1 MYGEIITI
9 GNELASGRTLDLNS
23 WYAAGRLTAS
33 GLRVTRI
40 TSVGDD
46 HKMVSAALKR
56 AIEASRFVIITGG
69 LGSTDDDITNEIVAE
84 ALNRP
89 LCLDQ
94 QMFEQ
99 IKGHAEL
106 RKVEITSSLEK
117 MAWMPEGS
125 KMLNPRGTACGF
137 SITEKEVQLYFLPGV
152 PDQMRYLMDK
162 FVLPEILSLYK
173 TLPVM
178 RQRILKLYGLNEPG
192 IAETFKELQG
202 KTGNIVFGFYPHF
215 PENHITISLRGQD
228 EPTVTK
234 ELDRVEREIKRLLGS
249 YIFATGNQC
258 MGEVVGHLL
267 LKKNL
272 TISVA
277 ESCTGGLIGHRL
289 TGVPGSSKY
298 FLGGVIVYSNQSKT
312 DLLRVD
318 LVEPPALQEPRRGRV
333 PLDIPDHEAL
343 FEQPLVHVK
352 CGGREIPLLLGLQA
366 GAAGHHARCH
376 GEIHAPDRDPV
387 VDHEPGRVA
396 RHEKTVGH
404 AGREPAGRKLGDE
417 VGRVLNGLA
426 ALDERPDLGPL
437 LEGIEKRVGLLG
449 IVRPAAQVL

>member
-1 MYGEIITI
+1 
-9 GNELASGRTLDLNS
+9 
-23 WYAAGRLTAS
+23 
-33 GLRVTRI
+33 
-40 TSVGDD
+40 
-46 HKMVSAALKR
+46 
-56 AIEASRFVIITGG
+56 
-69 LGSTDDDITNEIVAE
+69 VAE

-137 SITEKEVQLYFLPGV
+137 SITEKDVQLYFLPGV

-234 ELDRVEREIKRLLGS
+234 ELDRVEREIKRLLGP

-258 MGEVVGHLL
+258 MEEVVGHLL
-267 LKKNL
+267 LKKKL

-289 TGVPGSSKY
+289 TSVPGSSEY

-318 LVEPPALQEPRRGRV
+318 PKTLKTYGAVSGRTVEEMACGARQ
-333 PLDIPDHEAL
+333 
-343 FEQPLVHVK
+343 QVK
-352 CGGREIPLLLGLQA
+352 TNLGLAVTGIA
-366 GAAGHHARCH
+366 G
-376 GEIHAPDRDPV
+376 PDGGTRQKPV
-387 VDHEPGRVA
+387 G
-396 RHEKTVGH
+396 TVY
-404 AGREPAGRKLGDE
+404 
-417 VGRVLNGLA
+417 VGLA
-426 ALDERPDLGPL
+426 AGDKYFSKEYRFWGNREQVKLNSSMMALDW
-437 LEGIEKRVGLLG
+437 
-449 IVRPAAQVL
+449 VRRYLNGDPFLPGV

>member
-1 MYGEIITI
+1 LTSRRLATVRQVVVAGRLTLTKMYGEIITI

-46 HKMVSAALKR
+46 HKMVADTLKR
-56 AIEASRFVIITGG
+56 ALEASRFVIITGG
-69 LGSTDDDITNEIVAE
+69 LGSTDDDITNEVVAK

-99 IKGHAEL
+99 IKGHAEV
-106 RKVEITSSLEK
+106 RKIQLTRAFEK

-125 KMLNPRGTACGF
+125 KMLNPEGTACGF
-137 SITEKEVQLYFLPGV
+137 SLTEEGVHLYFLPGV

-162 FVLPEILSLYK
+162 FVLPDILSRYD

-178 RQRILKLYGLNEPG
+178 RQRILKLYGLSEPG
-192 IAETFKELQG
+192 MAEIFKHLQG
-202 KTGNIVFGFYPHF
+202 KTGNIIFGFYPHF
-215 PENHITISLRGQD
+215 PENHITISLRGKD

-234 ELDRVEREIKRLLGS
+234 ALDKAEKDLRRLFGA
-249 YIFATGNQC
+249 YIFASGNES
-258 MGEVVGHLL
+258 MEEVVGRMLSN
-267 LKKNL
+267 KAL

-289 TGVPGSSKY
+289 TRVPGSSKY
-298 FLGGVIVYSNQSKT
+298 FQGGIVVYSNQAKI

-318 LVEPPALQEPRRGRV
+318 PNTLENHGAVSDKTVQEMAQNVRENFKTNLGLAV
-333 PLDIPDHEAL
+333 TGIAGPDGGTKEK
-343 FEQPLVHVK
+343 PVGTVHV
-352 CGGREIPLLLGLQA
+352 GL
-366 GAAGHHARCH
+366 AA
-376 GEIHAPDRDPV
+376 E
-387 VDHEPGRVA
+387 
-396 RHEKTVGH
+396 EKTVSGQYRFW
-404 AGREPAGRKLGDE
+404 GNREQVKLNTSMMALDW
-417 VGRVLNGLA
+417 VRRYLNGDPFLS
-426 ALDERPDLGPL
+426 G
-437 LEGIEKRVGLLG
+437 V
-449 IVRPAAQVL
+449 